1 MIAVN
6 ETLVYIREK
15 EREPP
20 QTPKRQQKKQIAGI
34 EPVSPAWE
42 AGVPFGVKYIALL
55 CPVIQVFF
63 RDNDYPKCWSLV

>member
-42 AGVPFGVKYIALL
+42 AGVLPMNYTCMSDL
-55 CPVIQVFF
+55 
-63 RDNDYPKCWSLV
+63 RLV